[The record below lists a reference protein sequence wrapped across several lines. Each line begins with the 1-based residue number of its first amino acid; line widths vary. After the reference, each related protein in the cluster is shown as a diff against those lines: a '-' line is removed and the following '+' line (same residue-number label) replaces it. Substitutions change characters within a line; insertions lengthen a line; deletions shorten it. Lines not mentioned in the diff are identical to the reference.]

1 MAISKPTQQTLHMT
15 DWVRVHAYAQHTYV
29 EKFPITSF
37 LVAGV
42 KSYQDT
48 IKDISVNDILYMSFE
63 PENKYDST
71 AIVIK
76 RNDDIC
82 GYVPKDL
89 KEKFLS
95 YVPSNVKVIDKHF
108 FKGNYSLRIDII

>member
-1 MAISKPTQQTLHMT
+1 MT

-29 EKFPITSF
+29 QTFPITSF
-37 LVAGV
+37 LVSGV
-42 KSYQDT
+42 SHYTDT

-71 AIVIK
+71 AIIIK
-76 RNDDIC
+76 RYNDIC

-89 KEKFLS
+89 KEKILP
-95 YVPSNVKVIDKHF
+95 YVPSSLKVIDKHF
-108 FKGNYSLRIDII
+108 FKGNYSLRVDIMKV

>member
-1 MAISKPTQQTLHMT
+1 MT

-29 EKFPITSF
+29 QTFPITSF
-37 LVAGV
+37 LVSGI
-42 KSYQDT
+42 SHYTDT
-48 IKDISVNDILYMSFE
+48 IKDISVNDILYMLFE

-76 RNDDIC
+76 RNDGIC

-89 KEKFLS
+89 KEKILP
-95 YVPSNVKVIDKHF
+95 YVPSSVKVIDKHF
-108 FKGNYSLRIDII
+108 FKGNYSLRVDIIE

>member
-1 MAISKPTQQTLHMT
+1 MT
-15 DWVRVHAYAQHTYV
+15 DWVRVHAYAKHTYV

-37 LVAGV
+37 LVSGV
-42 KSYQDT
+42 SHYTDT

-82 GYVPKDL
+82 GYVPKDV
-89 KEKFLS
+89 KEKILP
-95 YVPSNVKVIDKHF
+95 YVPSSVKVIDKHF
-108 FKGNYSLRIDII
+108 FKDNYSLRVDIV